1 MEINPG
7 YFVGIIGGGVAG
19 SEAAYQLSKRGIY
32 SVIFEQ
38 HALPYGKIEE
48 GLPKWHIKL
57 RNQEEKKIDDKLS
70 QPHVFLVPKTTIG
83 TDISFKEILGWGF
96 SAIILASG
104 AWRDRPLPLPDINR
118 YIGKGLYY
126 QNMFISWFNHYHEPG
141 FRAPDF
147 PIHDNAIVIGGG
159 LASLD
164 VVKILMLETA
174 LRVLAE
180 RGYKINL
187 FELERFGIN
196 DYLKNNGLF
205 LSDLGLKGCTL
216 YYRKRVEDMPI
227 TPIPPVVSPERLVKI
242 QQLRKRILQNYQ
254 EKYLFDV
261 KECHLPIQAIEEG
274 GWLKGIIF
282 RKVNQLPSKA
292 HYEIE
297 VRSSLVISA
306 IGSLPTAFPEI
317 SRQGELLAIA
327 DPKTGRIKGYQ
338 NVFAIGNA
346 ITGRGN
352 IQESLTSSR
361 YISRLLME
369 DYLDWRS
376 EEIQI
381 LLKKDTTDSAK
392 TVTRIEKKLK
402 SKKLLSVKKI
412 QELLSKIYQR
422 QQAVGYNRNYREW
435 ISRNLPVRLEDMR

>member
-1 MEINPG
+1 MEIHPG
-7 YFVGIIGGGVAG
+7 YFVVIIGGGVAG

-32 SVIFEQ
+32 SAIFEQ

-70 QPHVFLVPKTTIG
+70 QSHVFLIPKTTIG
-83 TDISFKEILGWGF
+83 TDISLKEILEWGF

-126 QNMFISWFNHYHEPG
+126 QNMFVSWFNHYHEPG
-141 FRAPDF
+141 FSAPDC

-164 VVKILMLETA
+164 VVKILMLETTLQA
-174 LRVLAE
+174 LAE
-180 RGYKINL
+180 RGYKANL

-196 DYLKNNGLF
+196 DYLKNNGISF
-205 LSDLGLKGCTL
+205 SDLGLKGCTL

-227 TPIPPVVSPERLVKI
+227 TPLPPTLSPEKLVKI
-242 QQLRKRILQNYQ
+242 QQLRKRIIQKYQ
-254 EKYLFDV
+254 DKYLFDV
-261 KECHLPIQAIEEG
+261 KECYLPIRAIDDD
-274 GWLKGIIF
+274 GWLKGIVF
-282 RKVNQLPSKA
+282 RKVNQLPRKA

-306 IGSLPTAFPEI
+306 IGSLPTVFPEI

-369 DYLDWRS
+369 DYLDWRA
-376 EEIQI
+376 EEIQM
-381 LLKKDTTDSAK
+381 LLKKDITDSAK

-412 QELLSKIYQR
+412 QELLYKIYKR
-422 QQAVGYNRNYREW
+422 QQVIGYNGNYREW
-435 ISRNLPVRLEDMR
+435 ISRNLPIRLEDMR

>member
-1 MEINPG
+1 MEIHPG
-7 YFVGIIGGGVAG
+7 YFVGIIGSGVAG
-19 SEAAYQLSKRGIY
+19 SEAAYQLSKKGIY

-57 RNQEEKKIDDKLS
+57 RNQEEKKIDHKLS
-70 QPHVFLVPKTTIG
+70 QSNVFFIPKTTIG
-83 TDISFKEILGWGF
+83 TDISLKEILQWGF

-118 YIGKGLYY
+118 YVGKGLYY
-126 QNMFISWFNHYHEPG
+126 QNMFVSWFNHYHEPG
-141 FRAPDF
+141 FSAPDF
-147 PIHDNAIVIGGG
+147 PIQDNAIVIGGG

-174 LRVLAE
+174 IRALAE
-180 RGYKINL
+180 RGYKTNL
-187 FELERFGIN
+187 FELERFGIS
-196 DYLKNNGLF
+196 DYLKNNGIAF
-205 LSDLGLKGCTL
+205 SDLGLKGCTL
-216 YYRKRVEDMPI
+216 FYRKRAEDMPI
-227 TPIPPVVSPERLVKI
+227 TPVPTDVSPERIVKI
-242 QQLRKRILQNYQ
+242 QQLRRRILRYYQ
-254 EKYLFDV
+254 DKYLFNV
-261 KECHLPIQAIEEG
+261 KECYLPIQAIEED

-282 RKVNQLPSKA
+282 RKVNQLPRKA

-306 IGSLPTAFPEI
+306 IGSLPTVFPEI
-317 SRQGELLAIA
+317 STQGELLAIA

-338 NVFAIGNA
+338 DVFAIGNA

-361 YISRLLME
+361 YISRLLIE

-376 EEIQI
+376 EEIHM
-381 LLKKDTTDSAK
+381 LLKKETTDSVK
-392 TVTRIEKKLK
+392 TVNRIEKKLK
-402 SKKLLSVKKI
+402 YNRLLSVKKI
-412 QELLSKIYQR
+412 QELLRKIYQR
-422 QQAVGYNRNYREW
+422 QQVIGYNGNYREW